1 MAIKANLF
9 VDQGATYATKLVVAD
24 PNGTPVDLTGYTAAA
39 QIRKHYTSSNAV
51 SFSVSITPSTGS
63 VVLNLSANSTANLVA
78 GRYVY
83 DVELTDGSGRISRII
98 EGIVTVSPNVTR

>member
-9 VDQGATYATKLVVAD
+9 IDQGTTYATKLVLNDAD
-24 PNGTPVDLTGYTAAA
+24 GVPVNLTGFSAAG
-39 QIRKHYTSSNAV
+39 QIRKHYSSSNAV
-51 SFSVSITPSTGS
+51 SFSITLSPSTGT
-63 VVLNLSANSTANLVA
+63 VVLDLSANTTANLVA

-83 DVELTDGSGRISRII
+83 DVELTDTSGRISRII